1 MLMMRAVRTHAY
13 GDPSV
18 LRVDEV
24 PVPTPG
30 PRDLLIAVKASAV
43 NPIDYKLRKGL
54 QQAVVPLRF
63 PAILGMDI
71 SGVVVGMGAGVTR
84 FALGDEIV
92 ASPTHKRMGGYAEK
106 LVVDEREAAKKPA
119 SISHVEAASL
129 PLVGLT
135 AWDALVRHGHL
146 RRGERV
152 LVQAGSGGV
161 GTIAIQLA
169 KHIGAEVLTTASAR
183 NEALVRDLG
192 ADVFIDYDAQS
203 YEEVAAGC
211 DLVLDALGDEHL
223 ERALDTVR
231 PGGRIITITPGVP
244 TLVGRYGPAL
254 GILAVGLRIVA
265 FAAKAR
271 ARKGV
276 SFRPVT
282 RVADGETLGVL
293 MALAGRGAIRPVIDT
308 VLPLEDAAEAHRLL
322 EAGHRRGK
330 VVLEVR

>member
-1 MLMMRAVRTHAY
+1 MSTMRAIRAHGY

-18 LRVDEV
+18 LRLDDVAV
-24 PVPTPG
+24 PAPG
-30 PRDLLIAVKASAV
+30 PRDLLIAVKAAAV

-63 PAILGMDI
+63 PATLGMDI
-71 SGVVVGMGAGVTR
+71 SGVVVAMGAGVTR
-84 FALGDEIV
+84 FALGDAIV

-106 LVVDEREAAKKPA
+106 IIVDEREVARKPA
-119 SISHVEAASL
+119 CLSHVEGASL

-135 AWDALVRHGHL
+135 AWDALVRHGRL
-146 RRGERV
+146 RHDERV
-152 LVQAGSGGV
+152 LIQAGSGGV
-161 GTIAIQLA
+161 GTVAIQLA

-192 ADVFIDYDAQS
+192 ADVVIDYGSES

-223 ERALDTVR
+223 EGALRTVR
-231 PGGRIITITPGVP
+231 SGGRIVTITPGVP
-244 TLVGRYGPAL
+244 TLVGRYGPFL
-254 GILAVGLRIVA
+254 GILAVGLRIVG

-271 ARKGV
+271 MQKGV

-282 RVADGETLGVL
+282 RVADGEALGHL
-293 MALAGRGAIRPVIDT
+293 MALAAVGELRPVIDT
-308 VLPLEDAAEAHRLL
+308 VLPLEEAAEAHRLL

-330 VVLEVR
+330 VVLEVG